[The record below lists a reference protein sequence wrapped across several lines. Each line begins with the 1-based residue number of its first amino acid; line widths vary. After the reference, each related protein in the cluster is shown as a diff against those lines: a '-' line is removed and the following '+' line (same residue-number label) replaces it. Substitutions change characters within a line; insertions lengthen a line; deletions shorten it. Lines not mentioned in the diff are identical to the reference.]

1 MWAYCCEAEVRVSAA
16 QVEWMVAVAARM
28 HALGWAEYDTLLQV
42 KKKGGLLGPVKIPP
56 AACKETY

>member
-1 MWAYCCEAEVRVSAA
+1 MWAYWHEAEVRASAA

-42 KKKGGLLGPVKIPP
+42 KKKKKPYSGV
-56 AACKETY
+56 